1 MALRNLILDAHA
13 EQAEMI
19 GDWLMELGA
28 LSVSVEDRAA
38 GTDQETPIFAEPGE
52 AAPGFWLDNRVVALL
67 PEELD
72 SDAVLATVADR
83 LGNLPAY
90 RLEEVAEQDWVRL
103 TQAQFDPIQVSD
115 RLWITPSWHEPP
127 ATNAVNI
134 VLDPGLAFGTGS
146 HPTTWMCLQWLD
158 TIIQGGETVLDY
170 GCGSGILAIAA
181 KRLGAAAVDGVDID
195 PQAMQASRANAEQ
208 NAVEARF
215 FQPDA
220 APEQTYDVVVA
231 NILANPLRLLAPL
244 LASRTRAGGRLVL
257 AGLLEEQATELMA
270 IYAPWFAMQHDASR
284 EGWARLSGI
293 RNDQPA

>member
-38 GTDQETPIFAEPGE
+38 GTDQGGPIFAEPGE

-127 ATNAVNI
+127 AANAVNI